1 MKKVMKSLSVMLLTV
16 ALGMSFSSCSGDDH
30 PIIIDTTG
38 SGGTSLLDPEG
49 TVVLNINS
57 TEHTK
62 ISNTILLFTND
73 MKFAVHGLPP
83 SEIVSVGPV
92 AGLGFINTIPQ
103 EGWIFQSNILSSP
116 EGVDVHSGH
125 GYLIRENLIR
135 ENLTGEGP
143 ITVVAFNY
151 IRIYV
156 VGYNDDGSI
165 TIKYHKWKMNEPRES
180 TL

>member
-1 MKKVMKSLSVMLLTV
+1 MKKVMKSLSVMLLMV
-16 ALGMSFSSCSGDDH
+16 ALGMSFGSCSDDDH

-57 TEHTK
+57 TEPTK

-73 MKFAVHGLPP
+73 MKFAVHGLPG

-125 GYLIRENLIR
+125 GYLIRENHFV
-135 ENLTGEGP
+135 EGSL
-143 ITVVAFNY
+143 TVVANY

>member
-1 MKKVMKSLSVMLLTV
+1 MKKVMKSLSVMLLMV
-16 ALGMSFSSCSGDDH
+16 ALGMSFGSCGDDDH

-57 TEHTK
+57 TEPTK
-62 ISNTILLFTND
+62 ISNTILVFTND

-103 EGWIFQSNILSSP
+103 EGWIFQSNILNSP

-135 ENLTGEGP
+135 GGEGSL
-143 ITVVAFNY
+143 TVVAFNY

-156 VGYNDDGSI
+156 VGYNDDGI
-165 TIKYHKWKMNEPRES
+165 IKIKYHKWKMNEPRES